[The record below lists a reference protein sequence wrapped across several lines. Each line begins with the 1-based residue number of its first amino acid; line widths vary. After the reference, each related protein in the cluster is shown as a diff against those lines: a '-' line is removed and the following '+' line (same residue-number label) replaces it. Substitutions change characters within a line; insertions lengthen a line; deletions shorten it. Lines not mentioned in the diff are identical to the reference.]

1 MAPWGRGFRLALLP
15 ARVAGALPVD
25 KALWVALMSDLLS
38 QIPIAFA
45 SGLISVLS
53 PCVMPLMPAYLS
65 LISGISV
72 RDLADASAVEAV
84 ASSRAGGGTAGDFAQ
99 GDAFE
104 SDDAVRRRRRAKVME
119 ACLGFVCGF
128 SLVFIVLGA
137 SAFAL
142 GRVLRSWQITLF
154 GFELGIAQLAGLAII
169 VFGLH
174 MAGVLRIGWLLRDT
188 RFELKGTP
196 GFFGAFVVGI
206 GFGFGWS
213 PCIGPILGAVLT
225 LAGSRET
232 VYQGIMLLAVY
243 SAGLAVPFLVAG
255 YSLDVFF
262 RALQHMKRHFRTF
275 EIVSGVLLVGVG
287 VLLVTNQLAW
297 FNSRFAFLG
306 ELVAQAEDWLQ

>member
-1 MAPWGRGFRLALLP
+1 
-15 ARVAGALPVD
+15 
-25 KALWVALMSDLLS
+25 MSDFLP

-72 RDLADASAVEAV
+72 ADLSRTAEAERTSTSRDGQEAEHEAPTASAPPG
-84 ASSRAGGGTAGDFAQ
+84 S
-99 GDAFE
+99 
-104 SDDAVRRRRRAKVME
+104 RRAQRARVME
-119 ACLGFVCGF
+119 ACFGFVCGF

-142 GRVLRSWQITLF
+142 GRVLRGWQIEVF
-154 GFELGIAQLAGLAII
+154 GFPLGIAQLAGLVII

-174 MAGVLRIGWLLRDT
+174 MAGVVRLGWLLRDS
-188 RFELKGTP
+188 RFDLQGGP
-196 GFFGAFVVGI
+196 GFGGAFLVGA

-232 VYQGIMLLAVY
+232 VYEGIALLAIY

-255 YSLDVFF
+255 YSLDAFFAAFRRVKRYF
-262 RALQHMKRHFRTF
+262 RAL
-275 EIVSGVLLVGVG
+275 EIGSGVLLMGVG
-287 VLLVTNQLAW
+287 LLLLTNQLAW
-297 FNSRFAFLG
+297 FNSHFTFLA
-306 ELVAQAEDWLQ
+306 ELVVAAEDWLQ

>member
-1 MAPWGRGFRLALLP
+1 
-15 ARVAGALPVD
+15 
-25 KALWVALMSDLLS
+25 MSDFLA

-72 RDLADASAVEAV
+72 RDLAEAGTTGGSTAASGSAAIEPA
-84 ASSRAGGGTAGDFAQ
+84 ADDRA
-99 GDAFE
+99 
-104 SDDAVRRRRRAKVME
+104 RRARRAKVME

-142 GRVLRSWQITLF
+142 GRVLRSWHVTIF
-154 GFELGIAQLAGLAII
+154 GLDLGIAQLAGILII
-169 VFGLH
+169 LFGLH

-196 GFFGAFVVGI
+196 GFFGALVVGA

-232 VYQGIMLLAVY
+232 VYQGITLLAVY

-262 RALQHMKRHFRTF
+262 RALQHMKRHFRTL
-275 EIVSGVLLVGVG
+275 EIGSGILLVGVG
-287 VLLVTNQLAW
+287 VLLVSNQLAW
-297 FNSRFAFLG
+297 FNSQFAFLG
-306 ELVAQAEDWLQ
+306 ELVVQAEDWLQ

>member
-1 MAPWGRGFRLALLP
+1 MTE
-15 ARVAGALPVD
+15 
-25 KALWVALMSDLLS
+25 LLS

-65 LISGISV
+65 LISGVSI
-72 RDLADASAVEAV
+72 RDLTEPVP
-84 ASSRAGGGTAGDFAQ
+84 SSRADGDVGAG
-99 GDAFE
+99 GDAETAF
-104 SDDAVRRRRRAKVME
+104 AAARRAQRARVME

-137 SAFAL
+137 TAFAL
-142 GRVLRSWQITLF
+142 GRLLRSWHVEIL
-154 GFELGIAQLAGLAII
+154 GFELGLAQLAGLAII

-174 MAGVLRIGWLLRDT
+174 MTGVLRLGWLLRDT
-188 RFELKGTP
+188 RFEPKGAP
-196 GFFGAFVVGI
+196 GFLGAFVVGA

-232 VYQGIMLLAVY
+232 VFEGIMLLAVY
-243 SAGLAVPFLVAG
+243 SAGLAVPFLIAG

-262 RALQHMKRHFRTF
+262 RALRHMRRHFRAL
-275 EIVSGVLLVGVG
+275 EIVAGGLLIGVG
-287 VLLVTNQLAW
+287 VLLVTNRLAW
-297 FNSRFAFLG
+297 FNGQFVFLG
-306 ELVAQAEDWLQ
+306 ELVVALEDWLQ

>member
-1 MAPWGRGFRLALLP
+1 
-15 ARVAGALPVD
+15 
-25 KALWVALMSDLLS
+25 MSDLLT

-72 RDLADASAVEAV
+72 HDLSQPSEPP
-84 ASSRAGGGTAGDFAQ
+84 SRESGDPAATGGLSRRAQ
-99 GDAFE
+99 
-104 SDDAVRRRRRAKVME
+104 RAKVME
-119 ACLGFVCGF
+119 ACLGFCCGF

-142 GRVLRSWQITLF
+142 GRVLRSWHVELF
-154 GFELGIAQLAGLAII
+154 GFELGIAQLAGFAII
-169 VFGLH
+169 LFGLQ

-188 RFELKGTP
+188 RFELNGPP
-196 GFFGAFVVGI
+196 GFLGALIVGA

-232 VYQGIMLLAVY
+232 VFQGITLLAVY

-255 YSLDVFF
+255 YSLDAFF
-262 RALQHMKRHFRTF
+262 SALRHLKRHFRAL
-275 EIVSGVLLVGVG
+275 EIGSGLLLIGVG

-297 FNSRFAFLG
+297 FNSQFAFLG
-306 ELVAQAEDWLQ
+306 ELVVRAEDWLQ

>member
-1 MAPWGRGFRLALLP
+1 
-15 ARVAGALPVD
+15 
-25 KALWVALMSDLLS
+25 MSDLLA

-72 RDLADASAVEAV
+72 RDLAEGGAAGEASAAIEPA
-84 ASSRAGGGTAGDFAQ
+84 ADDRERRA
-99 GDAFE
+99 
-104 SDDAVRRRRRAKVME
+104 RRAKVME
-119 ACLGFVCGF
+119 ACL
-128 SLVFIVLGA
+128 
-137 SAFAL
+137 AFAL
-142 GRVLRSWQITLF
+142 GRVLRSWHVAVF
-154 GFELGIAQLAGLAII
+154 GLELGIAQLAGILII
-169 VFGLH
+169 LFGLH

-196 GFFGAFVVGI
+196 GFFGALVVGA

-232 VYQGIMLLAVY
+232 VYQGITLLAVY

-262 RALQHMKRHFRTF
+262 RALRHMKRHFRTL
-275 EIVSGVLLVGVG
+275 EIGSGILLVGVG

-297 FNSRFAFLG
+297 FNSQFAFLG
-306 ELVAQAEDWLQ
+306 ELVVQAEDWLQ

>member
-1 MAPWGRGFRLALLP
+1 
-15 ARVAGALPVD
+15 
-25 KALWVALMSDLLS
+25 MSDLLA

-72 RDLADASAVEAV
+72 RDLADATAVEA
-84 ASSRAGGGTAGDFAQ
+84 AAGGGPAARSDGGKAGEPAS

-104 SDDAVRRRRRAKVME
+104 VDDVARRRRRAKVME
-119 ACLGFVCGF
+119 ACFGFVCGF

-196 GFFGAFVVGI
+196 GFFGAFVVGV

-232 VYQGIMLLAVY
+232 VYQGIALLAVY

-255 YSLDVFF
+255 YSLDAFF
-262 RALQHMKRHFRTF
+262 RALQHMKRHFRTL
-275 EIVSGVLLVGVG
+275 EIVSGALLVGVG
-287 VLLVTNQLAW
+287 LLLVTNQLAW
-297 FNSRFAFLG
+297 FNSQFAFLG
-306 ELVAQAEDWLQ
+306 ELVVRAEDWLQ